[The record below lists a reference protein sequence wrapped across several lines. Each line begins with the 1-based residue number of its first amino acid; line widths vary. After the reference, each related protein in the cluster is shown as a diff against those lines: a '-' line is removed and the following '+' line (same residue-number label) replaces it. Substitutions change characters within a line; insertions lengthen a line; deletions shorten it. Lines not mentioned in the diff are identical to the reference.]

1 MQFKRPSL
9 RGLCVALVVSLA
21 APPVVAKPT
30 KGKQKS
36 SKQEQVK
43 PVDRNLPLDPETPQA
58 GDEAIPDDELEPGQL
73 APGSRPSGKGSGGGP
88 SVGIGRKQNIGSDAL
103 AIQFDA
109 EATTAFDEG
118 RYAEAARLWT
128 RALEA
133 LAENETHHVMR
144 AAMLLNAVTAYEQ
157 VFVETGD
164 VEVLKR
170 ARLVVGDYLKA
181 CKKRYGSGCD
191 RFQETYDVR
200 KRLEELVKRIDA
212 AAPKVQKFPPEIDTA
227 PGGRAFNR
235 AIDMPA
241 TPAWIGPAF
250 AGGVAMIGGGIGLAY
265 WARTDDRFDPVPV
278 DDGTAEW
285 AKIEFRDSHDAGDSG
300 TTGDTGTDTSGDS
313 GTTGGSGLT
322 APEIAPE
329 VKGDIITVVGVLLAA
344 SGVGLVILSSIKLA
358 KHRRINR
365 ERAQSLSIV
374 PTFNRGGAGLG
385 ISGRF

>member
-30 KGKQKS
+30 KGKS
-36 SKQEQVK
+36 SKQKVK
-43 PVDRNLPLDPETPQA
+43 PVDRNLPLDPETPAA
-58 GDEAIPDDELEPGQL
+58 GDEGIPDNELEPGQL

-88 SVGIGRKQNIGSDAL
+88 SVGISRKQNIGSDAL
-103 AIQFDA
+103 AMQFDA
-109 EATTAFDEG
+109 EATAAFDEG

-128 RALEA
+128 RGLEA

-144 AAMLLNAVTAYEQ
+144 AAMVLNAATTYEQ
-157 VFVETGD
+157 VFIETGD

-170 ARLVVGDYLKA
+170 AQQVLGDYVKA
-181 CKKRYGSGCD
+181 CKKRYGTGCD

-200 KRLEELVKRIDA
+200 KRLEELAKRIEA
-212 AAPKVQKFPPEIDTA
+212 AAPKVQKIPPEIDTA

-250 AGGVAMIGGGIGLAY
+250 AGGLAMIGGGIGLTY
-265 WARTDDRFDPVPV
+265 WARTDSRFDPVPV

-285 AKIEFRDSHDAGDSG
+285 AHIQFRDTADTGDSG
-300 TTGDTGTDTSGDS
+300 TTGDAGTDTTGDS

-344 SGVGLVILSSIKLA
+344 SGVGLVILSSVKLA